1 VPQSSSRKT
10 RRRASGTRRTIGA
23 TGYREKRGLAVSLRP
38 VAGPR
43 LAAALGERRQ
53 AGPNR
58 LAGLVFLCA
67 HHRWQKTRPF
77 RGGEPWP
84 EASKK
89 GRARR
94 SARTAWAIGTPRF
107 PGLWGYAM
115 GHNNDHAGA
124 GHTAMAV
131 GSVRLRVPHSWG
143 TAATGPVV
151 RRRRSRSG
159 TEAAAGVQNVPPDRR
174 DGPALDPLLSRD
186 GVPRDIQTPAP
197 ADGTAVQAAG
207 CPTIH
212 DAS

>member
-10 RRRASGTRRTIGA
+10 RRRASGTRGTIGA
-23 TGYREKRGLAVSLRP
+23 TGCREKRGLAVSLRP

-77 RGGEPWP
+77 RGGETWS

-131 GSVRLRVPHSWG
+131 GSVRLRVPHSGG

-159 TEAAAGVQNVPPDRR
+159 TEAAAVVQNVPPDRR

-186 GVPRDIQTPAP
+186 GVPRDIRTPAP

>member
-1 VPQSSSRKT
+1 MPQSSSRKT

-77 RGGEPWP
+77 RGGETWS

-89 GRARR
+89 GRAHRN
-94 SARTAWAIGTPRF
+94 ARTAWAIGTPRF

-124 GHTAMAV
+124 GHTTMAV
-131 GSVRLRVPHSWG
+131 GSVRLRVPHSGG
-143 TAATGPVV
+143 TAATSPVV

-159 TEAAAGVQNVPPDRR
+159 TEAAAVVQNVPPDRR
-174 DGPALDPLLSRD
+174 DGPALDPLLSPD